1 MKLTCRWVVSARI
14 ASSSWLN
21 RRAVRQ
27 RRSSVGNRDIATI
40 LAHSGPRR
48 HSLPGVAVKPGA
60 PDDAAMTDTTTIID
74 QFNAAFL
81 QRAPEKLVDLIAADC
96 VMEGTGPAPDGARW
110 TGYDECL
117 AGWQGLASDPA
128 IQFAVEHVDVD
139 GDRAVIRWRITG
151 TEDYRG
157 VNLMRVRDG
166 KITEALG
173 YGKRP

>member
-1 MKLTCRWVVSARI
+1 M
-14 ASSSWLN
+14 
-21 RRAVRQ
+21 
-27 RRSSVGNRDIATI
+27 I
-40 LAHSGPRR
+40 LAHSRPRR
-48 HSLPGVAVKPGA
+48 HSLQGVAEKPAA
-60 PDDAAMTDTTTIID
+60 PDNAAMADTTTIID

-81 QRAPEKLVDLIAADC
+81 ERAPEKLVDLIAADC
-96 VMEGTGPAPDGARW
+96 VMEGTGPAPDGNRW

-139 GDRAVIRWRITG
+139 GDRAVIRWRVTG
-151 TEDYRG
+151 AQDYRG

-166 KITEALG
+166 KIIEALG

>member
-1 MKLTCRWVVSARI
+1 M
-14 ASSSWLN
+14 
-21 RRAVRQ
+21 
-27 RRSSVGNRDIATI
+27 I
-40 LAHSGPRR
+40 LAHSGSRR
-48 HSLPGVAVKPGA
+48 HSLQGVAAKPA
-60 PDDAAMTDTTTIID
+60 VADDAAMTDTTTVID

-81 QRAPEKLVDLIAADC
+81 ERAPDKLVDLIAADC
-96 VMEGTGPAPDGARW
+96 VMEGTGPAPDGNRW

-139 GDRAVIRWRITG
+139 GDRAVIRWRVTG
-151 TEDYRG
+151 AQDYRG

-166 KITEALG
+166 KIIEALG